1 MADVQQP
8 QGDQGPVLSTTQARQ
23 GRRGRHV
30 LWILIISMAVLAVGY
45 AVMVV
50 GVQGTHLSNP
60 GGQTTVDQK
69 TLQQSGGFQ
78 APPSQPRQTENPQTT
93 PTLTPDAGK

>member
-8 QGDQGPVLSTTQARQ
+8 QGDRGPVLSTTEARQ

-30 LWILIISMAVLAVGY
+30 LWILVISMALVAVGY
-45 AVMVV
+45 AVLVV

-78 APPSQPRQTENPQTT
+78 APPPQPRQSENPQTT
-93 PTLTPDAGK
+93 PTITPAR

>member
-1 MADVQQP
+1 MADIQHP
-8 QGDQGPVLSTTQARQ
+8 QEDHGPVLTTTEARQ

-30 LWILIISMAVLAVGY
+30 LWILVISMAVVVIGY

-60 GGQTTVDQK
+60 GGQTTIDKK
-69 TLQQSGGFQ
+69 TLQQSGGVN
-78 APPSQPRQTENPQTT
+78 PPSSPQTT
-93 PTLTPDAGK
+93 PAVTQPAR